1 MTESEILDYI
11 DNLQEWDNNA
21 FGMILLNV
29 PDSLMQQLT
38 IQVLREKVVEKER
51 WLSADR
57 FEKLYQEALQKAIEG
72 RERKILSSFVPFVP
86 FVDID
91 AHKLP
96 AFPIDSLP
104 PVLKDYVLAVAESKQ
119 VSPDMVAVSCLAVV
133 ALSVQGKFEV
143 LPLNGWKEPL
153 GLYVIVIAPPSERK
167 SPVLREVTAP
177 VYEYEDQENRRRAP
191 DVDKFRSQEKML
203 VTAISKIEDELSK
216 NISGRKETFNPSAKE
231 SQRIDEEYLFFQQ
244 DRLRELRENA
254 VYPLRLIADDVT
266 PEKIVDLMSE
276 NNGKISVISAEAGI
290 FDIIAGRYSD
300 KPNMDIFLKAY
311 PGDPVKVDR
320 KGGTCVSI
328 EHPSLTMLLMA
339 QPIVLS
345 SIMENEAFKG
355 KGLLARFFYCIPNS
369 LVGKRKYN
377 ASSVP
382 EPIETA
388 YKNLIFSLL
397 SIPDTD
403 SPKSISYS
411 PEADISAEHLYYEI
425 EPRLADDLEDIG
437 EWAGKLHGNSMRI
450 AGLLHCCQYLNKS
463 ADVPV
468 DEKTIHD
475 ARKIGL
481 YFLEHAKAAFSI
493 MGMSESQEEKGAKYI
508 LKRMEKIEG
517 DCITVRDV
525 FRMCHK
531 KEGFK
536 TMEEFRPKLDILV
549 DRGYIFIEPSFTG
562 GRPTEIVHINPEYE
576 AQKAQKAQN

>member
-57 FEKLYQEALQKAIEG
+57 FEKLYQEALKKAIEG
-72 RERKILSSFVPFVP
+72 RERKILTSFVPFVP

-266 PEKIVDLMSE
+266 PEKIVDLMSD
-276 NNGKISVISAEAGI
+276 GKISVISAEAGI